1 MSRIRIP
8 FDKKI
13 YENKKF
19 SKESIART
27 LKDIV
32 KYKDKFFGFIR
43 IDKADDIQY
52 FLFFLK
58 SKCYAAGVV
67 SRSRPFSTSIGD
79 FFDHVLSSPEEKL
92 TISLYE
98 IDPVLL
104 KGVLVFIQKESTI
117 KAEAKLIDLESIL
130 ETIKRDNGNAFILL
144 KDRDMMNF
152 FFFKNGKAMVA
163 YFADIDYEVD
173 QTASIVETLLSYAY
187 PTEQKAVEALIY
199 RDIKTAPSE
208 DSKSFVPEDIIKM
221 LHEPEKDM
229 MLDKTDEEEQKL
241 YLEIIFIEGQQA
253 GENFHVTLPCVIG
266 RKGSDVTIKD
276 QKVSKNHARIKEIS
290 RKIIIEDLKST
301 NGTFV
306 NNERIIAQELHSGDL
321 ISVGDT
327 KMRVSFFWDTSEYK
341 EYTPQDL

>member
-1 MSRIRIP
+1 MSRITIP

-13 YENKKF
+13 FENKKF
-19 SKESIART
+19 SREVFARA
-27 LKDIV
+27 LRDIV
-32 KYKDKFFGFIR
+32 THKDKFFGFIR

-58 SKCYAAGVV
+58 SKCYAAGVI
-67 SRSRPFSTSIGD
+67 SKSRPFSTSIGD
-79 FFDHVLSSPEEKL
+79 FFDHVLSTSEEKL

-104 KGVLVFIQKESTI
+104 KGVLVFVQKEPTI

-130 ETIKRDNGNAFILL
+130 ERIRKDNTNAFVVL

-152 FFFKNGKAMVA
+152 FFFKNGKAIVA
-163 YFADIDYEVD
+163 YFADTDYEVD
-173 QTASIVETLLSYAY
+173 QAASIAENLLSYAY

-208 DSKSFVPEDIIKM
+208 DSESFVPEDIIKM
-221 LHEPEKDM
+221 LHEPEKELI
-229 MLDKTDEEEQKL
+229 LDKTDEEEQKL
-241 YLEIIFIEGQQA
+241 YLEFFVIEGQQA

-276 QKVSKNHARIKEIS
+276 QKVSKKHARIKEIS

-327 KMRVSFFWDTSEYK
+327 KMRVSFYWDSSEYR
-341 EYTPQDL
+341 EYTPQVR

>member
-104 KGVLVFIQKESTI
+104 KGVLVFIQKEPTI
-117 KAEAKLIDLESIL
+117 KAEVKLIDLESIL
-130 ETIKRDNGNAFILL
+130 ETIKRDDGNAFVLL

-163 YFADIDYEVD
+163 YFADTDYEVD
-173 QTASIVETLLSYAY
+173 QTASIAENLLSYAY
-187 PTEQKAVEALIY
+187 TTEQKAVEALIY

-208 DSKSFVPEDIIKM
+208 DSESFIPEDIIKM
-221 LHEPEKDM
+221 LHEPEKYM
-229 MLDKTDEEEQKL
+229 ILDKTDEEEQEL
-241 YLEIIFIEGQQA
+241 YLEIDFIEGKQA
-253 GENFHVTLPCVIG
+253 GENYHVTLPCVIG

-306 NNERIIAQELHSGDL
+306 NNERIIAQELQSGDL

-327 KMRVSFFWDTSEYK
+327 KIRVSFFWDTSEYK